1 MDSRGFRDGAPR
13 GSDPGMAGRRVYIGN
28 MSYRTTES
36 DIWGFMSRA
45 GDVTGCR
52 IMRLPDGKSK
62 GCALIEY
69 RHPREAEEAIQRLH
83 DLELH
88 GRKVFIREDREPAG
102 PPVSSYAPHV
112 HWTSPCPK
120 LPRLA
125 TAPLRHHSRISWLC
139 LRQHS
144 CNACDSTQVP
154 VPFRADLCPG
164 ENITVEV
171 ALVTAWTTCLTGLA
185 TGRELA
191 SMAPVDSVG

>member
-102 PPVSSYAPHV
+102 PPVSSTPYHASRPLDV
-112 HWTSPCPK
+112 TMSQAAAVGYSSASPP
-120 LPRLA
+120 LA
-125 TAPLRHHSRISWLC
+125 
-139 LRQHS
+139 
-144 CNACDSTQVP
+144 D
-154 VPFRADLCPG
+154 F
-164 ENITVEV
+164 
-171 ALVTAWTTCLTGLA
+171 LVMPATTL
-185 TGRELA
+185 
-191 SMAPVDSVG
+191 M